1 MDSQV
6 APAPKQPAYP
16 EPSGAPHRD
25 PVLDVKM
32 PWSHI
37 LLVCEM
43 LQDVALPMRTT
54 GPVLGNLQSQIN
66 IYLAECEKT
75 EKESADVAQ

>member
-1 MDSQV
+1 MDSQA
-6 APAPKQPAYP
+6 APAPKQSAHL
-16 EPSGAPHRD
+16 EPSTAPHRD

-54 GPVLGNLQSQIN
+54 GPVLGNLQSQISAH
-66 IYLAECEKT
+66 LAGLEKT
-75 EKESADVAQ
+75 EQEAPDVAQ